1 MIRQHKIAIVGA
13 GLVGGSAALFACY
26 SIPGVEIVLI
36 DVDPIRAEGQVL
48 DLAHAAAIWRS
59 ADFHAGDYSDARN
72 ADIVVITAGA
82 GVKKGQT
89 RLDLVQIN
97 SRIVCEIVDQISPY
111 APEAIYLVAS
121 NPCDVLAHVVYQH
134 LELPRERVISTGTEL
149 DTARLRTPLSERLSG
164 GTLGLRLHA
173 GGARRV
179 SHHPLV
185 GSDRLRHAARDL
197 PVTHRQGVER
207 SEPRPRPSIRA

>member
-13 GLVGGSAALFACY
+13 GLVGGSAALFAAY

-36 DVDPIRAEGQVL
+36 DVEPVRAEGQVL

-59 ADFHAGDYSDARN
+59 ADFRAGDYQDARG

-97 SRIVCEIVDQISPY
+97 SRIVRDIADQISRY
-111 APEAIYLVAS
+111 APDAIYLVAT
-121 NPCDVLAHVVYQH
+121 NPCDVLAHVVHQH
-134 LELPRERVISTGTEL
+134 L
-149 DTARLRTPLSERLSG
+149 
-164 GTLGLRLHA
+164 GL
-173 GGARRV
+173 
-179 SHHPLV
+179 
-185 GSDRLRHAARDL
+185 
-197 PVTHRQGVER
+197 
-207 SEPRPRPSIRA
+207 